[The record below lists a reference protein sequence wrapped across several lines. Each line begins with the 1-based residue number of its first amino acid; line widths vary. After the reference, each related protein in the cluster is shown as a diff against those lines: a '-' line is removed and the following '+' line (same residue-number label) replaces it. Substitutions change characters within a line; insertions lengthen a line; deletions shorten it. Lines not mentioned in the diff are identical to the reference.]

1 MIIASTLVLAFAACA
16 FLLPHAV
23 LAGESGGGAASLQ
36 PVASFEGGSRY
47 LAGTYPV
54 VVLNGSFREMG
65 RQYGALMKTELQGE
79 YAFLLKNISDQGYT
93 QEQVRAMGREVL
105 VFPSQRM
112 NEIFTGMAETSGLTV
127 DDVWVLYNGGIL
139 YLSAPGALSSCSFL
153 AAWGNYTPDGT
164 LVLSRNWDLPD
175 AFSSFNQ
182 YYALVVYRPSDG
194 SNGVATFGP
203 AGMRPETLMNSKGLF
218 IADDNGITSGGS
230 LIMDNRPD
238 IISEFF
244 RFMLDYSDQRSLDAG
259 IQATRPNCA
268 WIVNVAGPGE
278 AYVYEE
284 TVFDT
289 RRRTGNGVIAAS
301 NHFVDPSW
309 NFMGVPDENSL
320 VRYSNLMR
328 QAGEAKG
335 TINAGKMMQIR
346 NVAIEEGGATFRHTL
361 LSGHQYSTNHQV
373 VFVPKTRTLWMRA
386 MERDWQQVELGPLF
400 GPV

>member
-1 MIIASTLVLAFAACA
+1 MVIILILVLASGACA

-23 LAGESGGGAASLQ
+23 FASERGTVTASLQ
-36 PVASFEGGSRY
+36 PVASFEGGGRY

-65 RQYGALMKTELQGE
+65 RQYGALMKAELQGE
-79 YAFLLKNISDQGYT
+79 YAFLQGNISNRGYT
-93 QEQVRAMGREVL
+93 QEQLRAMGREVL

-112 NEIFTGMAETSGLTV
+112 NEVFIGMAETSGLTI
-127 DDVWVLYNGGIL
+127 DDIWVLYNGGII
-139 YLSAPGALSSCSFL
+139 YLMTPGTPSSCSFL
-153 AAWGNYTPDGT
+153 ATWGNYTPDGT

-175 AFSSFNQ
+175 AFSPFNQ
-182 YYALVVYRPSDG
+182 YYTLVIYRPSDG

-203 AGMRPETLMNSKGLF
+203 AGMRPETLMNSRGLF
-218 IADDNGITSGGS
+218 IADNNGIASGGT

-244 RFMLDYSDQRSLDAG
+244 RFMLDYSDLRGLDAG
-259 IQATRPNCA
+259 VQATRPNCA
-268 WIVNVAGPGE
+268 WILDAAGPDE

-309 NFMGVPDENSL
+309 NFMGVPEENSAI
-320 VRYSNLMR
+320 RYSNLVR

-335 TINAGKMMQIR
+335 TIDAGKMMQIR
-346 NVAIEEGGATFRHTL
+346 NVAIGEGGATFRQTL
-361 LSGHQYSTNHQV
+361 LSGHPYSTNHQV
-373 VFVPKTRTLWMRA
+373 VFIPKTRTLWIRA
-386 MERDWQQVELGPLF
+386 MDRDWQQVELGPLF
-400 GPV
+400 NP